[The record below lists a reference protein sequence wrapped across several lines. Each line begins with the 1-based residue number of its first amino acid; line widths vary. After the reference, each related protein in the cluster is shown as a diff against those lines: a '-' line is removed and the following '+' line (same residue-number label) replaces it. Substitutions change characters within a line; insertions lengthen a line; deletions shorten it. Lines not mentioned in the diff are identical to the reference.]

1 MYILIQISTIRN
13 NHLISDVFGLPRINF
28 YLNHTF
34 PSKGRLIRVLQVKD
48 IVLLLIT
55 RPKHSD
61 LLLEAVHQLPVD
73 EQEDAVLLS
82 QPYILLQQSISDGAY
97 QVTHLVVDRRQEG
110 HTYSSWDLAVFVI
123 GLEADE
129 HRAVGLGLFQLVLS
143 VLDALLNGRKEL
155 FEGPMA
161 EFYFCCLCGL
171 AVHCK

>member
-1 MYILIQISTIRN
+1 M
-13 NHLISDVFGLPRINF
+13 
-28 YLNHTF
+28 
-34 PSKGRLIRVLQVKD
+34 
-48 IVLLLIT
+48 
-55 RPKHSD
+55 
-61 LLLEAVHQLPVD
+61 
-73 EQEDAVLLS
+73 LLS

-110 HTYSSWDLAVFVI
+110 HAYSSWDLAVFVI

-129 HRAVGLGLFQLVLS
+129 HCAVGLGLLQLVLS
-143 VLDALLNGRKEL
+143 VLDALLNRRKEF